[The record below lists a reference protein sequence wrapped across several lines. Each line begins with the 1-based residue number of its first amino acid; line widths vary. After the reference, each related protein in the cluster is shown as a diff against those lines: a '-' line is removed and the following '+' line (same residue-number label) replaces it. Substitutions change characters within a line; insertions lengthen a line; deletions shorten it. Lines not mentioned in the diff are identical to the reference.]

1 MIRWMERELKLD
13 DMAVVLVTHDRW
25 GGKCACVC
33 AYVCV

>member
-25 GGKCACVC
+25 GNACA
-33 AYVCV
+33 